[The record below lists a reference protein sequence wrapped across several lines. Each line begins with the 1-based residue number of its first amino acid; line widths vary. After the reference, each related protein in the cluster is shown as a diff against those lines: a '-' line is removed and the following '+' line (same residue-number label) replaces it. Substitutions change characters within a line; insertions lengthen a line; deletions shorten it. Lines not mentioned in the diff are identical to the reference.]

1 MVYGTVAAAA
11 FVVYIIGPYRRHLGS
26 GWFTWKWRSRGRA
39 GKQAEFHRREM
50 FFLPHDLGCGVGGHR
65 PCFSPLSS
73 VSPSIPSC

>member
-50 FFLPHDLGCGVGGHR
+50 FFLPHDL
-65 PCFSPLSS
+65 
-73 VSPSIPSC
+73 